1 MCDPDK
7 TPERPQCMPRTR
19 LAALLS
25 FCSRMVPVAILFAT
39 FAAHAEGIARFETIG
54 EKLVVTPHVRH
65 VVEDSGPLTPQ
76 EAAARLSEAPTYGGD
91 SEWLELGLMQAT
103 VWIAV
108 TIQNLSDDEH
118 LVFEFRNPR
127 MSYVD
132 FYFPD
137 GKGDYAITQCGLV
150 RPFYVRPFHYPMP
163 AFPFTLQKGE
173 TVTVLLRLENNGD
186 FRQRVWLWDS
196 VAFTNR
202 AVTAYLGDMM
212 TTGILAVLAIFQLL
226 VFLLLREKS
235 YLYLCLFVTSWAL
248 FLMAATG
255 MGKMFLWQDF
265 PWFTLRVN
273 SFFLVCMSIF
283 FVLFTMSYLD
293 VRKITPLLYKVGCVF
308 VGLCVAYLIYI
319 CLVDSLL
326 RMRLNQFLMTGTLVV
341 LFALTAGALWRG
353 SRNAKFF
360 LYAWGFMLSACLIL
374 MLVGWYALP
383 TGIVL
388 GTPIISIL
396 FTVSMLLWS
405 LELIGR
411 VRVRNREQR
420 RLLEAQVQERTK
432 ELQKALN
439 EVKTLS
445 GLLPICSSCKKI
457 RDDKGYWNS
466 VEYYIGLHTDADFT
480 HGICPECTDAL
491 YPEVIEIRRKRAEN
505 QANEANPPTDIY

>member
-1 MCDPDK
+1 
-7 TPERPQCMPRTR
+7 MPRTR

-25 FCSRMVPVAILFAT
+25 FCGRIVPVVTLLAA
-39 FAAHAEGIARFETIG
+39 FAAQGEGIARFETMG
-54 EKLVVTPHVRH
+54 EKLVLTPQVRYL
-65 VVEDSGPLTPQ
+65 VERSGPLTPQ
-76 EAAARLSEAPTYGGD
+76 EAAVQLRDAPLYGGD

-108 TIQNLSDDEH
+108 TIQNLTDEEH

-127 MSYVD
+127 MNYVD
-132 FYFPD
+132 FYYPD
-137 GKGDYAITQCGLV
+137 GKGGYDITRCGLAL
-150 RPFYVRPFHYPMP
+150 PFNVRPFHYPMP

-173 TVTVLLRLENNGD
+173 TVTVLLRLDNNGD

-212 TTGILAVLAIFQLL
+212 TTGVLAVLAIFQLL

-235 YLYLCLFVTSWAL
+235 YLYLCMFVSSWAL

-273 SFFLVCMSIF
+273 SFFLVCMSISF
-283 FVLFTMSYLD
+283 ILFTMSYLD
-293 VRKITPLLYKVGCVF
+293 ARKTTPLLYRAGCVF
-308 VGLCVAYLIYI
+308 VGLCMAYLVYI

-326 RMRLNQFLMTGTLVV
+326 RMRLNQVLMAGTLI
-341 LFALTAGALWRG
+341 LLLSLTAGALWRG

-360 LYAWGFMLSACLIL
+360 LYAWGFMLTACVILIV
-374 MLVGWYALP
+374 VGWYALP

-388 GTPIISIL
+388 GTPVISIL

-411 VRVRNREQR
+411 VRVRDREQR

-480 HGICPECTDAL
+480 HGICPECTSTL
-491 YPEVIEIRRKRAEN
+491 YPEVMEIRRKRAETL
-505 QANEANPPTDIY
+505 ANEADKPKE